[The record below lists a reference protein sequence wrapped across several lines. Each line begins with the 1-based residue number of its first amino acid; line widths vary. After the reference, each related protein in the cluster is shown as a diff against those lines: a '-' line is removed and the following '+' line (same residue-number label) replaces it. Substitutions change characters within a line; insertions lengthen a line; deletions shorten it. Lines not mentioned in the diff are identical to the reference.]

1 MLPKDVLCVVFSLC
15 KYTQNSFSLA
25 GLAVHGSVA
34 LIAGRLVPACK
45 NLLEKA
51 TVRTPSSYRVPQYHS
66 YAAGTSGLNL
76 VFLSLSYE
84 K

>member
-1 MLPKDVLCVVFSLC
+1 MLCVVFSLC
-15 KYTQNSFSLA
+15 KYTRNSFSLA
-25 GLAVHGSVA
+25 GLADPGSVTV
-34 LIAGRLVPACK
+34 IAGSLVPACK

-51 TVRTPSSYRVPQYHS
+51 TLRIPGSCRVPQYHS
-66 YAAGTSGLNL
+66 YADGTSGLNL